1 MKVVYEA
8 DIKLKIVMEN
18 NDENILPE
26 SVPTKER
33 VDNYIREII
42 ENEMG
47 LDTTC
52 EIDIDSKY
60 ELS

>member
-8 DIKLKIVMEN
+8 VIKLKIVMEN

-47 LDTTC
+47 SDATC